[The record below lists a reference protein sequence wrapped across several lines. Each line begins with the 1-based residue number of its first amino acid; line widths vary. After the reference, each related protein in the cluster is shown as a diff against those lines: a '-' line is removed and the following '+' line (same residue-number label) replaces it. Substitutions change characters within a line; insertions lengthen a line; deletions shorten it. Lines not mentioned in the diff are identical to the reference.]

1 MNLPR
6 SLQRR
11 LLLALG
17 VLLTLLWLGTAAIT
31 ALLVRHAMEEVFDA
45 GLQETAQRILPL
57 AVADVLE
64 REDDGVIQ
72 RLAEVREHDELLA
85 YIADE
90 GVEIV
95 DIRFCDLPGIMQHFT
110 VPAGS
115 FDQSVFED
123 GLAFDG
129 SSIRGFQ
136 KIHESDMARRAST
149 WWRDRTSK
157 A

>member
-72 RLAEVREHDELLA
+72 RFQGGAIF
-85 YIADE
+85 Y
-90 GVEIV
+90 
-95 DIRFCDLPGIMQHFT
+95 
-110 VPAGS
+110 S
-115 FDQSVFED
+115 D
-123 GLAFDG
+123 GTGAQL
-129 SSIRGFQ
+129 
-136 KIHESDMARRAST
+136 
-149 WWRDRTSK
+149 RT
-157 A
+157 